1 MQGKELV
8 RDMINTYFMLVTMI
22 LAVMMVLGTQFMPE
36 VVFGYEGF
44 SAPLKYAFFATL
56 PNLVM
61 YAKKELT
68 VKQFLFRKIIQLLLV
83 EGIVI
88 SIAVPAE
95 SVEVGQTG
103 MVVLL
108 AISIFA
114 VYLITHLIDWF
125 QNSVNAKSLT
135 RDLVAF
141 QQSKE

>member
-1 MQGKELV
+1 
-8 RDMINTYFMLVTMI
+8 
-22 LAVMMVLGTQFMPE
+22 
-36 VVFGYEGF
+36 
-44 SAPLKYAFFATL
+44 
-56 PNLVM
+56 M